1 MGSFGRDADDGRA
14 GFEDEEPVRTLDV
27 ALGDDVLARGDEDAG
42 HARDERERDG
52 FGEAGEEGVR
62 SHRVHD
68 ERGRRGVLGNDR
80 DVRGERLHRDRRA
93 LLLRTRGF
101 GAIGALRVGGG
112 REAPARVRG
121 RADAF
126 HAVVAIVAPT
136 SGGASGGD
144 VVAAHA
150 LGVREAR
157 LRAAHGERLG
167 AIGPRGREREE
178 GRREGAARATREDG
192 NGPRGVALTKETPGA
207 AGDEA
212 TRSSL
217 PLSPGWGQSGRAF

>member
-1 MGSFGRDADDGRA
+1 MMFSPAGTKTRDMLATSASVTDSGRPAKRGLGLTACTMSAVVAASLGTTGTSAASASTAIAARFFFGPAGLGRSA
-14 GFEDEEPVRTLDV
+14 PFASEVG
-27 ALGDDVLARGDEDAG
+27 ARPP
-42 HARDERERDG
+42 R
-52 FGEAGEEGVR
+52 
-62 SHRVHD
+62 
-68 ERGRRGVLGNDR
+68 
-80 DVRGERLHRDRRA
+80 
-93 LLLRTRGF
+93 
-101 GAIGALRVGGG
+101 
-112 REAPARVRG
+112 ARVRG

-136 SGGASGGD
+136 SGGASRND

-212 TRSSL
+212 TRSSIFAL
-217 PLSPGWGQSGRAF
+217 VYLAGANRAGLSDLQSTSTSW